1 MAVNL
6 RENPFLFLH
15 VSSFSH
21 AMFEYESRVES

>member
-6 RENPFLFLH
+6 QEKSPLISY

-21 AMFEYESRVES
+21 AMFEYESWF